1 VVLGGSPRA
10 TLALFHAAQAL
21 AAIKGFNFVLP
32 DDVKRLAHA
41 VLDHRLILR
50 PENRL
55 RKMTA
60 AGVVDEVLKQV
71 EVPVVQGPCT
81 GH

>member
-1 VVLGGSPRA
+1 
-10 TLALFHAAQAL
+10 LFHSAQAL

-55 RKMTA
+55 RKMTPA
-60 AGVVDEVLKQV
+60 SIVDEVINHT
-71 EVPVVQGPCT
+71 EVPLVREESLAQT
-81 GH
+81 